1 MGLEVAGLRMGP
13 VQELKNRTQV
23 NGPSA
28 EQPSR
33 VIPGLNMK
41 AAAIA
46 AESQKQDR
54 KEAERYLN
62 DILDI
67 AQVFNRKL
75 KFSINE
81 EIDRIV
87 VKVIDK
93 ETDKVI
99 KEIPPV
105 ELQHLYARMK
115 EAIGLI
121 VDEKI

>member
-1 MGLEVAGLRMGP
+1 VRKEEDMGLEVAGFP
-13 VQELKNRTQV
+13 YT
-23 NGPSA
+23 
-28 EQPSR
+28 EQPFR
-33 VIPGLNMK
+33 VQSGQQVK
-41 AAAIA
+41 ASVTIQ
-46 AESQKQDR
+46 AEERTPDR
-54 KEAERYLN
+54 KEAEKYLN

-67 AQVFNRKL
+67 AQIFNRKL